1 MAEREEIRSGA
12 RELLSPGN
20 VNERL
25 EEAIAERPQAR
36 RLIDLRIVARAVF
49 VAAALTIICLI
60 LFSPLFAGVVLLLS
74 FFGSWILLSR
84 LSYERRRPTQS
95 SDDDGDGADSSESD
109 GD

>member
-25 EEAIAERPQAR
+25 EEAIAERPQAKQ
-36 RLIDLRIVARAVF
+36 LIDLRVVARAVF
-49 VAAALTIICLI
+49 VAAVLTIICLI
-60 LFSPLFAGVVLLLS
+60 LFSPAFAGVVLVLS
-74 FFGSWILLSR
+74 FFGSWFLLSK

-95 SDDDGDGADSSESD
+95 ADADGGEDDSSESD
-109 GD
+109 G